1 MHPRLSVVIVNY
13 NTCALL
19 RACLQ
24 SLVAQDYR
32 CEIIVV
38 DNASHDDS
46 VAMVR
51 AEFPQ
56 VRLLA
61 QERNTWFCGGNNIG
75 IRASDGEYVLLLNP
89 DTVVSANALLRMVT
103 FLRDNAHYAGVT
115 AQLRYPNGQI
125 QRTCSRLPTYRYLLL
140 QHTFLGWLWRTQKE
154 RDYQHHW
161 YAEWGR
167 DSDHDVAIIPGSC
180 TLMRRED
187 VLLDDELWLYFPEDT
202 LAQRVQKPFRF
213 LTNAHIERKIC
224 HTNLVC
230 DAHLLP

>member
-115 AQLRYPNGQI
+115 AQMRYPNAAHLFAFAHLSLFVASAHVFGLAVAHPK
-125 QRTCSRLPTYRYLLL
+125 RARLS
-140 QHTFLGWLWRTQKE
+140 
-154 RDYQHHW
+154 
-161 YAEWGR
+161 A
-167 DSDHDVAIIPGSC
+167 S
-180 TLMRRED
+180 
-187 VLLDDELWLYFPEDT
+187 
-202 LAQRVQKPFRF
+202 
-213 LTNAHIERKIC
+213 
-224 HTNLVC
+224 LVC
-230 DAHLLP
+230 RMGAR